1 MIWLN
6 GTIMAPADAR
16 IGPAD
21 RGFLLSDGL
30 FETMRF
36 EQGVLRRW
44 ERHKARLTDGLNTL
58 AIAFDAGLDIPAIAA
73 ELARREGLDAA
84 IIRLTVTRGEGGR
97 GLDPAEAPATVMIT
111 ASARAKLAEGPYD
124 GLHLATIQAPRRAPL
139 SLAAH
144 FKIIGYG
151 DNILARRLA
160 RGQGADMAVML
171 SPEGRIACADSANLF
186 WVTGRTV
193 YTPSLDTGALAGTTR
208 AAILDA
214 FDARGMHVEQ
224 DHFRQESLASAQAVI
239 VTNASLGAVAATMLD
254 GRPLE
259 TGLPLVKLICDIERD
274 AP

>member
-1 MIWLN
+1 M
-6 GTIMAPADAR
+6 
-16 IGPAD
+16 
-21 RGFLLSDGL
+21 
-30 FETMRF
+30 
-36 EQGVLRRW
+36 RRW
-44 ERHKARLTDGLNTL
+44 NRHKARLTDGLNTL
-58 AIAFDAGLDIPAIAA
+58 AIAFDAALDIPAIAA

-97 GLDPAEAPATVMIT
+97 GLDPAEAPPTVMIT
-111 ASARAKLAEGPYD
+111 ASALAEPSD
-124 GLHLATIQAPRRAPL
+124 GLRLATIQAPRRAPL

-171 SPEGRIACADSANLF
+171 SPDGRIACADSANLF

-214 FDARGMHVEQ
+214 FASKGLHIEQ

-239 VTNASLGAVAATMLD
+239 VTNASIGAVAATTLD

>member
-6 GTIMAPADAR
+6 GTIMAQADAR

-21 RGFLLSDGL
+21 RGLLLGDGL

-36 EQGVLRRW
+36 EKGVLRRW

-58 AIAFDAGLDIPAIAA
+58 AIKFDAGLDIPAIAA
-73 ELARREGLDAA
+73 ELVRRERLDAA

-111 ASARAKLAEGPYD
+111 ASALTKPSN
-124 GLHLATIQAPRRAPL
+124 GLRLATIQAPRRAPL

-160 RGQGADMAVML
+160 RGQGADMAIML

-214 FDARGMHVEQ
+214 FDTRGLHIEQ